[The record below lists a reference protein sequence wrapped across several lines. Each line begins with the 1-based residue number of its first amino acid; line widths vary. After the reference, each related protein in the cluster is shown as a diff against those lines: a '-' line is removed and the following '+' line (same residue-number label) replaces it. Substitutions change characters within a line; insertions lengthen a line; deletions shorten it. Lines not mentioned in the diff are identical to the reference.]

1 MRAFAY
7 ALAAALCAVPAVA
20 AAQNPVSDALRS
32 REQANARRLTAA
44 LETFPADKFGYK
56 PTPEQMTVAAIAVH
70 LAEGNDELCST
81 VSGTA
86 APQRAKVG
94 ADAGKEQLM
103 ARLRE
108 TFEYCN
114 TAFSGLTD
122 AQLGDSVPLFG
133 GPRKATRAFMAFI
146 TSDDWAD
153 HYSQLS
159 NYLRLNG
166 MVPPSARPRPNM

>member
-1 MRAFAY
+1 MRAYAY
-7 ALAAALCAVPAVA
+7 ALAAALCAVPALA
-20 AAQNPVSDALRS
+20 RAQNPVSDALRA
-32 REQANARRLTAA
+32 RAQVNARRLPAA
-44 LETFPADKFGYK
+44 LETFPAGKFGYK

-81 VSGTA
+81 VGGTT

-94 ADAGKEQLM
+94 ADATKEQLM

-108 TFEYCN
+108 TFDYCN
-114 TAFSGLTD
+114 TALAGLTD
-122 AQLGDSVPLFG
+122 ATLTDSVPFFG
-133 GPRKATRAFMAFI
+133 GRKVTRAFALLS
-146 TSDDWAD
+146 TVEDWAD
-153 HYSQLS
+153 HYSQLA